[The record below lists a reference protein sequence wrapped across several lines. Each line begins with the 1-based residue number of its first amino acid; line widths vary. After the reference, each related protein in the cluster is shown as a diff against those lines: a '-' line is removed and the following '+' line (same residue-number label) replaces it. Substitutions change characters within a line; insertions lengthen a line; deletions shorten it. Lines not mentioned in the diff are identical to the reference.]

1 MLKPEISFEYY
12 FNEYCGG
19 CRGVLDKEAFDKYIT
34 PAFREIKGLCGCAK
48 GADLNRPE
56 VLQCAC
62 EVAEKLYLAQKTGN
76 VKREDIDGYS
86 VTYSDSAADRNVKS
100 VIMMH
105 LADTGL
111 LYAGVE

>member
-1 MLKPEISFEYY
+1 MTKPEINFEYY

-19 CRGVLDKEAFDKYIT
+19 RRSVLDKEAFDKYT
-34 PAFREIKGLCGCAK
+34 THAFREIKGLCGGIK
-48 GADLNRPE
+48 DADLNRAE

-62 EVAEKLYLAQKTGN
+62 EVAERLYLAQRTGN

-86 VTYSDSAADRNVKS
+86 VTYAEGDSAKNLKT
-100 VIMMH
+100 VIIKH
-105 LADTGL
+105 LVDTGL

>member
-1 MLKPEISFEYY
+1 MTKPEITFEYY

-19 CRGVLDKEAFDKYIT
+19 CRGILDKEAFVEYIL
-34 PAFREIKGLCGCAK
+34 PAFREIKGLCGGVK
-48 GADLNRPE
+48 DADLNRAE

-62 EVAEKLYLAQKTGN
+62 EVAEKLYLAEKSGN
-76 VKREDIDGYS
+76 VKSESIDGYS
-86 VTYSDSAADRNVKS
+86 VTYSDSEPTKNLKT
-100 VIMMH
+100 IIIMH

>member
-1 MLKPEISFEYY
+1 MTRPEINFEYY
-12 FNEYCGG
+12 YNEYCGG
-19 CRGVLDKEAFDKYIT
+19 CRGVLEKEAFDKYII
-34 PAFREIKGLCGCAK
+34 PAFHEIKGLCGCARD
-48 GADLNRPE
+48 ADLNRTE

-62 EVAEKLYLAQKTGN
+62 EVAEMLYLAQRTGN

-86 VTYSDSAADRNVKS
+86 VTYSEDEPTKKLKS
-100 VIMMH
+100 VIMRH